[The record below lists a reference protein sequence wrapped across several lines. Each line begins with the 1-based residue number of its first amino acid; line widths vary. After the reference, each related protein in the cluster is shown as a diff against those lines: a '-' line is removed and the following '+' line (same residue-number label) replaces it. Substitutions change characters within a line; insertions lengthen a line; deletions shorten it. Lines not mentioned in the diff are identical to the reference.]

1 MSEEDEE
8 LVVASLD
15 SSVVSGL
22 TWFVDNGV
30 LLAPL
35 EFPIIFLQSNKACVC
50 MLELHCGVLPS
61 KVKQGKRFITFTTTK
76 KK

>member
-15 SSVVSGL
+15 TSVVTGL
-22 TWFVDNGV
+22 TWFVDDV

-35 EFPIIFLQSNKACVC
+35 EFPIIFLYSNKAYAY
-50 MLELHCGVLPS
+50 MLGLHCVVLPS
-61 KVKQGKRFITFTTTK
+61 KVKQGKTSPATSD
-76 KK
+76 

>member
-15 SSVVSGL
+15 TSVVTGL
-22 TWFVDNGV
+22 TWFVDDV